1 MSARALNPTA
11 AGGAGGVQNKNN
23 DHGYGY
29 GTLTSSS
36 SYSQNNTPNQVEDA
50 VLPGGSGGAA
60 GKSSGKRSWDWRYW
74 RHRVWAEIDT
84 THVDVPLLATCFCAG
99 LTDSTVYNAFS
110 TFVSMQTGNTIFIAL
125 GASGQNSKPY
135 GWVRS
140 LTSLLSFICGSFF
153 FSRIVNKLGARR
165 RFTLL
170 LSYLLQSCFVVI
182 AASLAQAGVI
192 DGSVPQPP
200 NPEGTPR
207 WNELGPI
214 ALLSFQGAA
223 QIVVS
228 RGVGLNE
235 VPTLVLTS
243 LLCDLFSDPG
253 LAAPLSANAKR
264 NRRVIAFV
272 LTLLGAIAGGWISKE
287 TGGIMCA
294 LWLVAAGKFVVAV
307 CWVWFPAL

>member
-1 MSARALNPTA
+1 M
-11 AGGAGGVQNKNN
+11 
-23 DHGYGY
+23 
-29 GTLTSSS
+29 
-36 SYSQNNTPNQVEDA
+36 EEA
-50 VLPGGSGGAA
+50 VLPVTNNGNGNGKNGGAA
-60 GKSSGKRSWDWRYW
+60 AWWRSW
-74 RHRVWAEIDT
+74 RVSSIWAEIDT
-84 THVDVPLLATCFCAG
+84 KHVDIPLLATCFCAG
-99 LTDSTVYNAFS
+99 LTDSTLYNAFS

-140 LTSLLSFICGSFF
+140 LTSLVCFILGSLF
-153 FSRIVNKLGARR
+153 FSRIVNELGARR

-170 LSYLLQSCFVVI
+170 LSYTLQGVFVVV

-200 NPEGTPR
+200 NPTGKPR

-243 LLCDLFSDPG
+243 LLCDLFSDPS

-264 NRRVIAFV
+264 NRRVVAFV

-294 LWLVAAGKFVVAV
+294 LWVVAAIKFVVAI
-307 CWVWFPAL
+307 CWVWFPTL